1 MAFPSTFFLI
11 TTLLSI
17 AFTASSAQL
26 LLSGGVLGGVI
37 TCTNTSLAIA
47 GTYNVIPQAKVDLL
61 CGSGSASQ
69 VIKSTVTNTTG
80 VYYFL
85 FTSVDTILNDP
96 GKCFLLV
103 TLPPNSCIFNIP
115 NGVLRIPIV
124 VLGTVDALVGKLLI
138 LVPGA
143 LSYVLS
149 H

>member
-1 MAFPSTFFLI
+1 MAFPSTFFLM

-26 LLSGGVLGGVI
+26 LLSGGILGGVI

-47 GTYNVIPQAKVDLL
+47 GTYNVIPQAKVDLV
-61 CGSGSASQ
+61 CGSGSVSQ
-69 VIKSTVTNTTG
+69 VIKSTVTNTAG

-103 TLPPNSCIFNIP
+103 TLPTNSCIFNIP
-115 NGVLRIPIV
+115 SGVLRIPIV
-124 VLGTVDALVGKLLI
+124 VLSTVDALVGKLLI

-149 H
+149 L

>member
-1 MAFPSTFFLI
+1 MAFPSTFFLM

-26 LLSGGVLGGVI
+26 LLSGGILGGVI

-47 GTYNVIPQAKVDLL
+47 GTYNVIPQAKVDLV
-61 CGSGSASQ
+61 CGSGSVSQ
-69 VIKSTVTNTTG
+69 VIKSTVTNTAG

-103 TLPPNSCIFNIP
+103 TLPTNSCIFNIP

-124 VLGTVDALVGKLLI
+124 VLSTVDALVGKLLI